1 MQPTW
6 RNLLV
11 RRSVLN
17 SFLVFVVAGRGADG
31 NRDFPYFN
39 AASRGQKPLEKVI
52 GGLLLFVAA
61 LTLSS

>member
-1 MQPTW
+1 MATDW

-17 SFLVFVVAGRGADG
+17 SFLVFRCSGRGADG
-31 NRDFPYFN
+31 DRDFPDFN
-39 AASRGQKPLEKVI
+39 AATSRQKPLEKVI

-61 LTLSS
+61 AYMSS